1 MTELL
6 QRAIS
11 ELEKLPVIEQDS
23 MAARILAEIE
33 DEQKW
38 KAQFKATTDEQWDRM
53 AEMVRKEI
61 SAGDTLLLE
70 EIFPSRD

>member
-6 QRAIS
+6 QKAIS

-23 MAARILAEIE
+23 IAARILAEIE

-38 KAQFKATTDEQWDRM
+38 KAQFKATSDEQWDIM

-61 SAGDTLLLE
+61 AAGDTFPLE
-70 EIFPSRD
+70 DIFPSRD